1 MKIPYCLLMFW
12 AFLMDRLIQLGEK
25 KTVPASPG
33 LRPEESERPAL
44 LPHKLDPVTPDRP
57 TYFASPAD
65 ELGFRMACSRA
76 VARLRKV
83 NEEIERDRKV
93 AEDIEELLG
102 EVREGDTRG

>member
-76 VARLRKV
+76 V
-83 NEEIERDRKV
+83 IERDRKV